1 MIRKSGNQ
9 CFTTGTD
16 RRKREGRGEKGRIS
30 MSLKTH
36 RQEKGAKTGDR
47 Q

>member
-1 MIRKSGNQ
+1 MTRENGSL

-16 RRKREGRGEKGRIS
+16 RKKRAGRDEGSRFS
-30 MSLKTH
+30 MSLETF

-47 Q
+47 